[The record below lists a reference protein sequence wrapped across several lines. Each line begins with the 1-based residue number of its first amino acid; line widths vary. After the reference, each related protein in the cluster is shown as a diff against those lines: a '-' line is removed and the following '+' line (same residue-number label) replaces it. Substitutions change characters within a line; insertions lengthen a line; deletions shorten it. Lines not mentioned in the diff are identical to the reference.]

1 MRNGTRN
8 WYEFI
13 TLYYR
18 LNVLFT
24 YFVSEKEY
32 RLDVL
37 KLLQGDVYDEEE
49 PAVLQK
55 MREIVSTVEQNSNHV
70 WHKLL
75 GDLTGKAF
83 QPRY

>member
-13 TLYYR
+13 SLYYR

-24 YFVSEKEY
+24 YFITLSDT

-37 KLLQGDVYDEEE
+37 KLLQGDVYDEAE
-49 PAVLQK
+49 PPVLAR
-55 MREIVSTVEQNSNHV
+55 MREMVTRVERNENHP
-70 WHKLL
+70 WHRLL
-75 GDLTGKAF
+75 GDLTGNAF
-83 QPRY
+83 RPMY

>member
-18 LNVLFT
+18 LNILFT
-24 YFVSEKEY
+24 YFVNDDRY

-49 PAVLQK
+49 PDGLKK
-55 MREIVSTVEQNSNHV
+55 MRETVTTVEQDESHI
-70 WHKLL
+70 WHNLL
-75 GDLTGKAF
+75 GDLTGNAF
-83 QPRY
+83 KPQY